1 MPELKRDLGLT
12 ETVAISMGAMVGS
25 GIFILPGVAYLEVG
39 TASVVLAFLLGAILT
54 VPAALS
60 AAELGTAIPEDG
72 GSYLYVERGM
82 GPMLGCV
89 AGVGNWLMLNFKTA
103 LALVGGVPYLIFVIP
118 SIQNINLF
126 GFEPIVLIAV
136 LLSIFFTF
144 VNVFSTDSAGSLQN
158 VIVLLMLLA
167 MGLLVIGS
175 LPQTSNSM
183 SGGVFDIGGGFISA
197 TALVFVS
204 YAGVIKVTSV
214 AEEIKNPGKTI
225 PRAIII
231 SLSVTTFV
239 YVLITYIT
247 VSVLDIP
254 HLIEDVPLSEGG
266 LASDGSGA
274 IIAILAEETLG
285 QIGAII
291 VVISALLALASTAN
305 SGILSASRY
314 PFSMARDNLA
324 PSQFKDLSERFGTPV
339 LAVLSTGLLIILMV
353 MFFPI
358 EDVARLGG
366 AFQVIIFMLV
376 CLSVIGFREGP
387 SGEYNPDYLSPFY
400 PWLQLSGIIGGLI
413 LLLRIGEVAL
423 VGSLFITL
431 LSLVYYFV
439 YARKKVDT
447 EGAVKKGVRERMRE
461 KSLEKIRKMDREE
474 PNIMIVMRS
483 ETSQESREKM
493 IEMAGMMTS
502 EVELVEVDEKYQ
514 TALDESHPNI
524 KTETVDYDNVN
535 YTYIES
541 QKPEK
546 SIVDFATYNNIDL
559 LIHEYISSGT
569 RFSVIRDDIEW
580 ILEHSPCDCLLVNEG
595 SEENIET
602 VSLVST
608 GATFNTTEVLISDI
622 IANQLD
628 CRVDILQVLNEDE
641 YDEEIDS
648 TKEYHNNIIKELEAD
663 AESTILKSD
672 QHLSAINRFIS
683 DDESIV
689 VSRLGITTLRGR
701 ISGGLG
707 SQLVDTCNCTCSLVY
722 SEEDLEHDTMLQRL
736 LIRYVF
742 PGM

>member
-1 MPELKRDLGLT
+1 
-12 ETVAISMGAMVGS
+12 
-25 GIFILPGVAYLEVG
+25 
-39 TASVVLAFLLGAILT
+39 
-54 VPAALS
+54 
-60 AAELGTAIPEDG
+60 
-72 GSYLYVERGM
+72 
-82 GPMLGCV
+82 
-89 AGVGNWLMLNFKTA
+89 
-103 LALVGGVPYLIFVIP
+103 
-118 SIQNINLF
+118 
-126 GFEPIVLIAV
+126 
-136 LLSIFFTF
+136 
-144 VNVFSTDSAGSLQN
+144 
-158 VIVLLMLLA
+158 
-167 MGLLVIGS
+167 
-175 LPQTSNSM
+175 M

-483 ETSQESREKM
+483 ETR
-493 IEMAGMMTS
+493 
-502 EVELVEVDEKYQ
+502 
-514 TALDESHPNI
+514 
-524 KTETVDYDNVN
+524 
-535 YTYIES
+535 
-541 QKPEK
+541 
-546 SIVDFATYNNIDL
+546 
-559 LIHEYISSGT
+559 
-569 RFSVIRDDIEW
+569 
-580 ILEHSPCDCLLVNEG
+580 
-595 SEENIET
+595 
-602 VSLVST
+602 
-608 GATFNTTEVLISDI
+608 
-622 IANQLD
+622 
-628 CRVDILQVLNEDE
+628 
-641 YDEEIDS
+641 
-648 TKEYHNNIIKELEAD
+648 
-663 AESTILKSD
+663 
-672 QHLSAINRFIS
+672 
-683 DDESIV
+683 
-689 VSRLGITTLRGR
+689 
-701 ISGGLG
+701 
-707 SQLVDTCNCTCSLVY
+707 
-722 SEEDLEHDTMLQRL
+722 
-736 LIRYVF
+736 
-742 PGM
+742 